1 MIQHLPPLFAILPDI
16 SQMMLLMVVAV
27 MLFGKRLP
35 EVAKQAGRTLGEVKK
50 YVSGLQAELNSAIY
64 TDTPSGSSKSSANI
78 SSYSYNDY
86 DDRDEQTAPK
96 FEPPPAEPP
105 AQS

>member
-1 MIQHLPPLFAILPDI
+1 MMNSLPPLFAFLPDM
-16 SQMMLLMVVAV
+16 SQLVVLMVVAV

-35 EVAKQAGRTLGEVKK
+35 EVAKQVGRGIAEAKK
-50 YVSGLQAELNSAIY
+50 HISGLQAELNSAIY
-64 TDTPSGSSKSSANI
+64 SDVSSTSGSLRGSSSV

-96 FEPPPAEPP
+96 FEPPPAEPQ
-105 AQS
+105 A